1 MENNK
6 CLILCIVIILCIIG
20 VASSGSHKS
29 VDIDEK
35 IGIDNFDSGVTNY
48 STINNTG
55 LLWETYLYSVFFD
68 LENVSSWYDG
78 GEVIVC
84 FYNDS
89 GIVLSDE
96 VTYKSNNTTTQI
108 DNNSYNENFEVVY
121 ARGFLHSDK
130 FVNITHVTILL
141 INDGV
146 VVFNETRPFDMNN
159 YEGMNPHSH
168 FIMNLDRKTLPFP
181 GGLWEED
188 KKNYYEPLDFPS
200 IKKMLEWVSK
210 QEHIKSVSI
219 DTINIYLSM
228 KEYNDRKKMTF
239 DQWRDLANDI
249 IELNSMCN
257 TILRDDQIAYI
268 FGHTMIQDMPDG
280 TQKTIFSVIGK
291 KLTKVQ
297 PEGFFPIIL
306 FMGEII

>member
-35 IGIDNFDSGVTNY
+35 IAIDNFDSGVTNY

-78 GEVIVC
+78 GEVIVY

-159 YEGMNPHSH
+159 YENDTA
-168 FIMNLDRKTLPFP
+168 NLDNLT
-181 GGLWEED
+181 
-188 KKNYYEPLDFPS
+188 
-200 IKKMLEWVSK
+200 
-210 QEHIKSVSI
+210 
-219 DTINIYLSM
+219 
-228 KEYNDRKKMTF
+228 
-239 DQWRDLANDI
+239 
-249 IELNSMCN
+249 N
-257 TILRDDQIAYI
+257 TISNDSNSSSPDD
-268 FGHTMIQDMPDG
+268 DMYYVASANSDIYHEWYC
-280 TQKTIFSVIGK
+280 TQASRITDANKITFQTREEAENQGYAPCKICC
-291 KLTKVQ
+291 
-297 PEGFFPIIL
+297 P
-306 FMGEII
+306 

>member
-78 GEVIVC
+78 GEVIVY
-84 FYNDS
+84 FYNDN

-159 YEGMNPHSH
+159 YENDMNILS
-168 FIMNLDRKTLPFP
+168 FRVILKFL
-181 GGLWEED
+181 
-188 KKNYYEPLDFPS
+188 
-200 IKKMLEWVSK
+200 
-210 QEHIKSVSI
+210 KSFMFC
-219 DTINIYLSM
+219 L
-228 KEYNDRKKMTF
+228 
-239 DQWRDLANDI
+239 
-249 IELNSMCN
+249 
-257 TILRDDQIAYI
+257 IL
-268 FGHTMIQDMPDG
+268 
-280 TQKTIFSVIGK
+280 FS
-291 KLTKVQ
+291 
-297 PEGFFPIIL
+297 IIL
-306 FMGEII
+306 TSLIFLFLFNVLIVDFWFFILDVINSFEIKRPL